1 MLFMG
6 DLENGVLG
14 KENVAGDNGN
24 ESFKD
29 EIDVIRYALDHVD
42 QEIFVFRPSGE
53 LVYTNQPGKDRF
65 HLPENLAG
73 IYAWTLDPTLT
84 LESWNKRIQ
93 PVRECG
99 ENFESMLYLN
109 RPGGGCD
116 VLKMFAHS
124 TIRVSGEE
132 LIWVFGRDVSL
143 HVKNE
148 NRIKELNSIM
158 NTVLDNIPVYLF
170 VKDAGPEFRYVYW
183 NKAFETYSHIL
194 RENALGKTDFEVF
207 PNQKDAERFRRDDK
221 ELLRTGKD
229 IEFLETYETKKGE
242 IRTVK
247 TLKTLVRNDSGE
259 PCFLV
264 GVSWDI
270 TDLKST
276 EQELV
281 KARLKAEQ
289 SDKLKSAFLANMSHE
304 IRTPLNAIIGFTRL
318 VAETEDASEKD
329 YYLNIVEN
337 NSELLTQLINDILDL
352 SRIEAGSLEFVYKPV
367 SIRELCLKIQEV
379 HRVRMKEDVQLE
391 FEDGGLNTHVLTD
404 GNRLFQVISNLITN
418 ASKFTAKGFIR
429 FGYQQVGDFIE
440 FYVADSGCGIPK
452 DKVPTIFDRFTKL
465 NTFAQGSGLG
475 LAICKMLVEK
485 MGGNIFV
492 QSEEGRGSIF
502 KFTIPYQRITIE
514 TDINDM
520 ENNEIK
526 ENVSVG
532 RTILVAED
540 VESNFLLLKAIIG
553 KTYTLLHAWN
563 GKEAVEI
570 YEQSHP
576 DLILMDIKMPEM
588 DGLEATRI
596 IRKVSQEIPIIALT
610 AFAFDD
616 DRVKALE
623 AGCNDYLTKPL
634 SAPLLKETIA
644 KYLV

>member
-1 MLFMG
+1 M
-6 DLENGVLG
+6 
-14 KENVAGDNGN
+14 
-24 ESFKD
+24 
-29 EIDVIRYALDHVD
+29 
-42 QEIFVFRPSGE
+42 
-53 LVYTNQPGKDRF
+53 
-65 HLPENLAG
+65 
-73 IYAWTLDPTLT
+73 
-84 LESWNKRIQ
+84 
-93 PVRECG
+93 
-99 ENFESMLYLN
+99 
-109 RPGGGCD
+109 
-116 VLKMFAHS
+116 
-124 TIRVSGEE
+124 
-132 LIWVFGRDVSL
+132 
-143 HVKNE
+143 
-148 NRIKELNSIM
+148 
-158 NTVLDNIPVYLF
+158 
-170 VKDAGPEFRYVYW
+170 
-183 NKAFETYSHIL
+183 
-194 RENALGKTDFEVF
+194 
-207 PNQKDAERFRRDDK
+207 
-221 ELLRTGKD
+221 
-229 IEFLETYETKKGE
+229 
-242 IRTVK
+242 
-247 TLKTLVRNDSGE
+247 
-259 PCFLV
+259 
-264 GVSWDI
+264 
-270 TDLKST
+270 
-276 EQELV
+276 
-281 KARLKAEQ
+281 
-289 SDKLKSAFLANMSHE
+289 
-304 IRTPLNAIIGFTRL
+304 
-318 VAETEDASEKD
+318 
-329 YYLNIVEN
+329 
-337 NSELLTQLINDILDL
+337 
-352 SRIEAGSLEFVYKPV
+352 
-367 SIRELCLKIQEV
+367 
-379 HRVRMKEDVQLE
+379 
-391 FEDGGLNTHVLTD
+391 
-404 GNRLFQVISNLITN
+404 
-418 ASKFTAKGFIR
+418 
-429 FGYQQVGDFIE
+429 GDFIE

-465 NTFAQGSGLG
+465 NTFAQGSDLG

-514 TDINDM
+514 TDMNDM

>member
-1 MLFMG
+1 
-6 DLENGVLG
+6 
-14 KENVAGDNGN
+14 
-24 ESFKD
+24 
-29 EIDVIRYALDHVD
+29 
-42 QEIFVFRPSGE
+42 
-53 LVYTNQPGKDRF
+53 
-65 HLPENLAG
+65 
-73 IYAWTLDPTLT
+73 
-84 LESWNKRIQ
+84 
-93 PVRECG
+93 
-99 ENFESMLYLN
+99 
-109 RPGGGCD
+109 
-116 VLKMFAHS
+116 
-124 TIRVSGEE
+124 
-132 LIWVFGRDVSL
+132 
-143 HVKNE
+143 
-148 NRIKELNSIM
+148 
-158 NTVLDNIPVYLF
+158 
-170 VKDAGPEFRYVYW
+170 
-183 NKAFETYSHIL
+183 
-194 RENALGKTDFEVF
+194 
-207 PNQKDAERFRRDDK
+207 
-221 ELLRTGKD
+221 
-229 IEFLETYETKKGE
+229 
-242 IRTVK
+242 
-247 TLKTLVRNDSGE
+247 
-259 PCFLV
+259 
-264 GVSWDI
+264 
-270 TDLKST
+270 
-276 EQELV
+276 
-281 KARLKAEQ
+281 
-289 SDKLKSAFLANMSHE
+289 
-304 IRTPLNAIIGFTRL
+304 
-318 VAETEDASEKD
+318 
-329 YYLNIVEN
+329 
-337 NSELLTQLINDILDL
+337 
-352 SRIEAGSLEFVYKPV
+352 
-367 SIRELCLKIQEV
+367 
-379 HRVRMKEDVQLE
+379 MKEDVQLE

-492 QSEEGRGSIF
+492 QSEEGHGSIF

-514 TDINDM
+514 TDMNDM